1 MDPGVLS
8 AIIIFGSILFFYSL
22 RIINEYERGVVF
34 TLGKYSYLFNPGLKI
49 LIPIIQRVVVIDTR
63 VKTVDVP
70 EQECITKDNISVTV
84 NAVLYYRVED
94 PVKAVLEV
102 ENFSYA
108 VSQLAQ
114 TTMRNVIGEVTLD
127 ELLANRDSVSARIRS
142 IVDKQTDSWGINIE
156 AVELKKIDLPE
167 SMIRTMAK
175 AAEAERER
183 RAVIIKAEGDV
194 IAAKNLA
201 KAAEILS
208 SSPGA
213 LHLRTLQSINDLSSD
228 QSNTVVFAV
237 PVEVLKTIEGFDNF
251 LNGKVSLKK
260 VRKNDKK

>member
-1 MDPGVLS
+1 MDPGILTT
-8 AIIIFGSILFFYSL
+8 IIIFGFIFFFSAFK
-22 RIINEYERGVVF
+22 IINEYERGLVF
-34 TLGKYSYLFNPGLKI
+34 TLGKYSYLLHPGLK
-49 LIPIIQRVVVIDTR
+49 LVIPFVQRVVIIDTR

-94 PVKAVLEV
+94 PVKSVLEV

-127 ELLANRDSVSARIRS
+127 ELLANRDAVSARIRS
-142 IVDKQTDSWGINIE
+142 IVDKQTDNWGINIE
-156 AVELKKIDLPE
+156 AVELKKIDLPS
-167 SMIRTMAK
+167 SMVRTMAK

-228 QSNTVVFAV
+228 QSNTVVFAI
-237 PVEVLKTIEGFDNF
+237 PVEVLKAVEGYSDFVK
-251 LNGKVSLKK
+251 GKKVPLKK
-260 VRKNDKK
+260 K

>member
-1 MDPGVLS
+1 MDPGLLITIIVFAGIFFMS
-8 AIIIFGSILFFYSL
+8 AFKIV
-22 RIINEYERGVVF
+22 NEYERGLVF
-34 TLGKYSYLFNPGLKI
+34 TLGKYSYLLNPGLKI
-49 LIPIIQRVVVIDTR
+49 VIPIIQRVVIIDTR

-84 NAVLYYRVED
+84 NAVLYYKVED

-127 ELLANRDSVSARIRS
+127 ELLANRDAVSARIRS
-142 IVDKQTDSWGINIE
+142 IVDKQTDAWGINIE
-156 AVELKKIDLPE
+156 AVELKKIDLPQ
-167 SMIRTMAK
+167 SMVRTMAK

-201 KAAEILS
+201 KAATILS
-208 SSPGA
+208 SAPGA

-237 PVEVLKTIEGFDNF
+237 PVEVLKAIEGFKDF
-251 LNGKVSLKK
+251 KMPLKK
-260 VRKNDKK
+260 KTTK